1 MDGIEGAVLETPQES
16 VGEPV
21 EGTDPNTQTEDQLAT
36 EVSGGPEQQGS
47 EEEGGAR
54 TDGRTLPK
62 EVQAALKALKEAHPE
77 HAKALDELRK
87 SFFSSRQ
94 HGEFFKT
101 PAEARQAKATLDLL
115 GGSDGIANFQS
126 QIAAVEQID
135 TSISEGNPQVI
146 EDIATDFPEG
156 FKKLAGPYLD
166 KLQRL
171 DPAAYA
177 STLQPH
183 VFASMEAAGLG
194 SVIEKISQCIAAND
208 TNGLKDIAGK
218 LQSWF
223 GAQKQQA
230 GQRVKTDDPERLKL
244 QNEQKQFNEQ
254 REQAFREDVGKQTV
268 THQNDQITKTLAP
281 YLKSKPLGADAKT
294 DLVDGVNREVN
305 RLLKA
310 DPTYHA
316 QVKAMLNHKGRDQQ
330 KIVQYINAAVAEAT
344 PKAVKAVWGRRY
356 GSFTPTKAAPTAQQQ
371 QQQQNATQSGPI
383 KLAQKPNRED
393 VDWAKDPSRVLFV
406 TSKAYMKSGPYKGRL
421 VTWK

>member
-1 MDGIEGAVLETPQES
+1 MDGIEGAAVLDTPAEI
-16 VGEPV
+16 VEPGAEV
-21 EGTDPNTQTEDQLAT
+21 VDQPTDGTEIAEPTAEGTEPT
-36 EVSGGPEQQGS
+36 
-47 EEEGGAR
+47 EEGTER
-54 TDGRTLPK
+54 QDGRTLPK
-62 EVQAALKALKEAHPE
+62 NIQTTLKALKDAHPE
-77 HAKALDELRK
+77 LAKDIEELRK
-87 SFFSSRQ
+87 GFFDSRQ
-94 HGEFFKT
+94 HREFFKN

-115 GGSDGIANFQS
+115 GGSDGIAKFQS
-126 QIAAVEQID
+126 EIAVVEQID
-135 TSISEGNPQVI
+135 ASIKEGDPQVI

-194 SVIEKISQCIAAND
+194 SVIEKINQCIAAND

-330 KIVQYINAAVAEAT
+330 KIVQYINAAVAEAA

-356 GSFTPTKAAPTAQQQ
+356 GSFTPAKTAPTAQQQ